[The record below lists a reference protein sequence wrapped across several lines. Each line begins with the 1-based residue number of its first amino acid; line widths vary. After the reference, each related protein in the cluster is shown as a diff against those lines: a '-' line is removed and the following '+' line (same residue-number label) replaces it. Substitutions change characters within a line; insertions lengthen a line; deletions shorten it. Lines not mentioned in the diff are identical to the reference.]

1 MYWRRGKNGKGVRY
15 VRLDMLLGRVEMN
28 GERGWVFT
36 IGLIVRRNML
46 FFNNTVVDNT
56 THTTLLTT
64 YHLIL
69 QSSVEDLR

>member
-36 IGLIVRRNML
+36 IGWICASKHA

-56 THTTLLTT
+56 THTMLLTT

>member
-36 IGLIVRRNML
+36 IGWIVRRNML
-46 FFNNTVVDNT
+46 FST
-56 THTTLLTT
+56 TPSLTT
-64 YHLIL
+64 PPI
-69 QSSVEDLR
+69 QCC